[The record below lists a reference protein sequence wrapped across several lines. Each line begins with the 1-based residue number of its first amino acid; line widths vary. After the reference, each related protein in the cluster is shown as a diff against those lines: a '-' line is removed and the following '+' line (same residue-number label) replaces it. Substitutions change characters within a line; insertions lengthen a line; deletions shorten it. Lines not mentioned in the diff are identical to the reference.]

1 MSGPTQH
8 VPPSKSSLTITLTEP
23 LVILRTADVAGA
35 QSLSGGFA
43 PPSAVRGLLALD
55 LSKASRISS
64 IEVELMAISYSS
76 WSEGTSSSLLLRGSF
91 STVSGIATSEERKIF
106 SATQIF
112 FRAAS
117 TPSTRRSLSVDPNGL
132 YDATDSEHYHPP
144 PPPPDA
150 EPALPI
156 PAPLYVA
163 GDPPQRGGMRVRRRS
178 SADHLVFQRDPVAH
192 LSRPLA
198 PSPLSFRPTT
208 EEEAIVHT
216 PTSTH
221 FVESPST
228 SISSLP
234 HVETPSAARRPHLH
248 LLLCGPSLLNTS
260 DDRHPSA

>member
-1 MSGPTQH
+1 MSTPTQH

-35 QSLSGGFA
+35 YALSGGVA
-43 PPSAVRGLLALD
+43 APSAVRGLLALD

-64 IEVELMAISYSS
+64 IEVELMAVSYSS
-76 WSEGTSSSLLLRGSF
+76 WCEGTSRLHFSLGDSF
-91 STVSGIATSEERKIF
+91 SIVSGIGTSEERKIF

-117 TPSTRRSLSVDPNGL
+117 SPSTRRSLSVDPNGSH
-132 YDATDSEHYHPP
+132 DATDTEHYHPLP
-144 PPPPDA
+144 PPSDA
-150 EPALPI
+150 EPALPA
-156 PAPLYVA
+156 PAPLYVV

-178 SADHLVFQRDPVAH
+178 SADNLVFQRDPVAH

-208 EEEAIVHT
+208 EEEATVVHT
-216 PTSTH
+216 PTSSH

-228 SISSLP
+228 TISSLP
-234 HVETPSAARRPHLH
+234 HVEAPSAARRPHLQ
-248 LLLCGPSLLNTS
+248 LLLRGPSFAE
-260 DDRHPSA
+260 HF